1 MDTETIM
8 KIYIQKKT
16 IRKSRKG
23 LIPVLYEIP
32 DQVYTVRAL
41 LEELCRAEAERRQ
54 SHDPDKMILFTEEE
68 MDRMAES
75 GRIGL
80 NPDMAAKID
89 IPKAQAAAVQA
100 YEDGLVRIFQ
110 GEEELGS
117 PDDPVELKENDVL
130 TLVKLSFLSGRL
142 W

>member
-1 MDTETIM
+1 M

-23 LIPVLYEIP
+23 RTPVLYEIP
-32 DQVYTVRAL
+32 DQAYTVRAL
-41 LEELCRAEAERRQ
+41 LEELCRAEAERRE
-54 SHDPDKMILFTEEE
+54 SHDPDRMILFTEEE

-80 NPDMAAKID
+80 NPDSAKKID
-89 IPKAQAAAVQA
+89 LPKAKAAAVQA
-100 YEDGLVRIFQ
+100 YEDGLVRIFR

-117 PDDPVELKENDVL
+117 PDEPAGIKEEDVL